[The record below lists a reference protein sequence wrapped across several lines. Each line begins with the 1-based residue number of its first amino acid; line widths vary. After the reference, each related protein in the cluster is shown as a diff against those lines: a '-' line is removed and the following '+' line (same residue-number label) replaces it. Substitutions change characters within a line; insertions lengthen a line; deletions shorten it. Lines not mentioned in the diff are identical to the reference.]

1 MTNVRDSDRSY
12 PRIRFNG
19 YSDAWQKRKLGE
31 VARIVGGGT
40 PSTKNQ
46 EFWNGDIDWYS
57 PAEINTQIYVN
68 KSQKTITELGLKKSS
83 AQLLPK
89 GTVLFTSRA
98 GIGKTAILSREGTTN
113 QGFQSIIPTLNQLNN
128 YFIFSQTYKLKHYGE
143 INGAGSTFVEVSGK
157 QMAKMPLHVPSI
169 TEQTQIGTLFQS
181 LDNLITVNQRKVE
194 KYQTLK
200 KALLQRMFVS
210 GGSDIPQIRFNGYS
224 EAWQKR
230 KLGNISPLRGGF
242 AFQSS
247 QFVPNGI
254 PVVRISNIL
263 SEGKVGG
270 DYLFYSEHQRD
281 EKYRLPNGSWLLAMS
296 GATTGKVAKLTF
308 KAYEKYYQNQRV
320 GYFQI
325 QKDTNYNFI
334 GVLVSSNLFLNQ
346 LKTVLVSGA
355 QPNISSKD
363 VDNFEFNIPSELSEQ
378 AKIGILFQFLDNL
391 ITVNQRKVET
401 YKELKK
407 ALLQQMFV

>member
-19 YSDAWQKRKLGE
+19 YSDAWQKRKLGDVSDIKTGSSDLQDADENGKYPFFVRSQNIQRSSKYLFDGEAILIPGEGRLGEIFHYVNGKFDYHQRVYKISGFVTYAVCGKFIYFQLKYGFKRHALKFTVKATVDSLRLPVISNFPVTLPEISEQQKIARLLSNLEVLTTVNQRKVEKYQTLKKALLQRMFVSGGSDIPQIRFNGYSEAWQKRKLGE

-194 KYQTLK
+194 
-200 KALLQRMFVS
+200 
-210 GGSDIPQIRFNGYS
+210 
-224 EAWQKR
+224 
-230 KLGNISPLRGGF
+230 
-242 AFQSS
+242 
-247 QFVPNGI
+247 
-254 PVVRISNIL
+254 
-263 SEGKVGG
+263 
-270 DYLFYSEHQRD
+270 
-281 EKYRLPNGSWLLAMS
+281 
-296 GATTGKVAKLTF
+296 
-308 KAYEKYYQNQRV
+308 
-320 GYFQI
+320 
-325 QKDTNYNFI
+325 
-334 GVLVSSNLFLNQ
+334 
-346 LKTVLVSGA
+346 
-355 QPNISSKD
+355 
-363 VDNFEFNIPSELSEQ
+363 
-378 AKIGILFQFLDNL
+378 
-391 ITVNQRKVET
+391 T

>member
-1 MTNVRDSDRSY
+1 M
-12 PRIRFNG
+12 
-19 YSDAWQKRKLGE
+19 
-31 VARIVGGGT
+31 ARIVGGGT

-181 LDNLITVNQRKVE
+181 LDNLITVNQRKNF
-194 KYQTLK
+194 YH
-200 KALLQRMFVS
+200 LLC
-210 GGSDIPQIRFNGYS
+210 
-224 EAWQKR
+224 
-230 KLGNISPLRGGF
+230 
-242 AFQSS
+242 
-247 QFVPNGI
+247 
-254 PVVRISNIL
+254 
-263 SEGKVGG
+263 
-270 DYLFYSEHQRD
+270 
-281 EKYRLPNGSWLLAMS
+281 
-296 GATTGKVAKLTF
+296 
-308 KAYEKYYQNQRV
+308 
-320 GYFQI
+320 
-325 QKDTNYNFI
+325 
-334 GVLVSSNLFLNQ
+334 
-346 LKTVLVSGA
+346 
-355 QPNISSKD
+355 
-363 VDNFEFNIPSELSEQ
+363 
-378 AKIGILFQFLDNL
+378 
-391 ITVNQRKVET
+391 
-401 YKELKK
+401 
-407 ALLQQMFV
+407 